1 MGGGFEGGRN
11 SALLTAE
18 KQHMLDQLQLSM
30 LAYYTG
36 DPRRAQH
43 FLKVHAF
50 ARTIAIG
57 EGLDAETRF
66 LLEAAALTHD
76 IGIKAAEQKLGYSNG
91 KLQEELGPEPAR
103 EMLEG
108 LGFTQTQID
117 RVCWLIAH
125 HHTYKDVVGVDYQ
138 ILLEADF
145 FVNTYEEAAD
155 KGLSRAKAW
164 DETSAEAAAMRKAAE
179 AAYRNVF
186 VTETGKKLFA
196 QMFSIEG

>member
-30 LAYYTG
+30 LAYYAG

-50 ARTIAIG
+50 ARTIAIE

-103 EMLEG
+103 KMLSD
-108 LGFTQTQID
+108 LGFGEADVERI
-117 RVCWLIAH
+117 CWLIAH

-145 FVNTYEEAAD
+145 FVNTYEEAAHA
-155 KGLSRAKAW
+155 GLGMAKAG
-164 DETSAEAAAMRKAAE
+164 DLASEKAAAMRKAAE
-179 AAYRNVF
+179 AACRNVF
-186 VTETGKKLFA
+186 ATETGKKLFA